1 MVDPDIIA
9 RRVLSLNEALL
20 HLATKASDLTANM
33 LAAEPMLQAA
43 VERWLQIAIEAC
55 IDISYHV
62 VAERGWTP
70 PDTARNAFELL
81 GAHGLIPLGLAVN
94 LGRAAGMRNI
104 LVHDYARVDR
114 EILVV
119 AVASALSDL
128 RDFGSAV
135 GKLID
140 ADASQG

>member
-1 MVDPDIIA
+1 M
-9 RRVLSLNEALL
+9 L
-20 HLATKASDLTANM
+20 H
-33 LAAEPMLQAA
+33 
-43 VERWLQIAIEAC
+43 I
-55 IDISYHV
+55 
-62 VAERGWTP
+62 P
-70 PDTARNAFELL
+70 PA
-81 GAHGLIPLGLAVN
+81 LAVN
-94 LGRAAGMRNI
+94 LGRAAGMRSI

-114 EILVV
+114 EIPVV